1 MSQHGVE
8 NLEKLMEFLLYVYIY
23 IHVVFVSFFEK
34 KINLPTILG
43 VRVFVFF
50 QETHCFQ
57 VDLKKYFSI

>member
-1 MSQHGVE
+1 MAWKTSK
-8 NLEKLMEFLLYVYIY
+8 NSWSFYYTYIY